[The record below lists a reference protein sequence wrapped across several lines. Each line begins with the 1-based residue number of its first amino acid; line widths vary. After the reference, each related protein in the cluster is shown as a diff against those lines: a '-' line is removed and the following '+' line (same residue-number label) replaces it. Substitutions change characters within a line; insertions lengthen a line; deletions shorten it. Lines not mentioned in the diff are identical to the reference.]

1 MEVEGLWEQCMEVE
15 GLWEQCMEVEDLWEQ
30 CMEVEGLWVHEATQN
45 TILYRQWNQPSLTLL
60 LAGMSPA

>member
-1 MEVEGLWEQCMEVE
+1 MEVEGLWVHEATQNILQAMH
-15 GLWEQCMEVEDLWEQ
+15 
-30 CMEVEGLWVHEATQN
+30 EVEGLWVHEATQN